1 MLPPHAGCL
10 SSNLSARVCGN
21 TLMDRRSGYEPLN
34 WSSNLHSRIY
44 LPRWL
49 NWCSTGL
56 ENPHPR
62 KGYLSSNLRRGA
74 RFKVF
79 PIQKTNHFKC
89 IERKNIFSRSG
100 TCINSVLFKDK
111 AVIFSNQTFYSEF
124 TRKVL
129 RGFSEFRTIIYTPV
143 V

>member
-1 MLPPHAGCL
+1 MLPPREGCL

-21 TLMDRRSGYEPLN
+21 TLMDRRSGYEPLS

-44 LPRWL
+44 LPCIRIGEGRVL
-49 NWCSTGL
+49 KTRGCNRL
-56 ENPHPR
+56 
-62 KGYLSSNLRRGA
+62 LSSSLRHGA

-100 TCINSVLFKDK
+100 TCINSVLFRDK

>member
-21 TLMDRRSGYEPLN
+21 TLMDRRSGYEPLS
-34 WSSNLHSRIY
+34 WSSSLHSRTY
-44 LPRWL
+44 
-49 NWCSTGL
+49 CCVGSTGT
-56 ENPHPR
+56 
-62 KGYLSSNLRRGA
+62 GYLSSNLRRGA

-89 IERKNIFSRSG
+89 IERKNIFSRNG

-111 AVIFSNQTFYSEF
+111 AVISNQTFYSEF